1 MQGILINYQD
11 VLTPAQVAEIL
22 QVSEQTVYKLL
33 NTKQLKSRRI
43 GRYWRINKADL
54 ISYIGM

>member
-1 MQGILINYQD
+1 MKGILINYQD

>member
-1 MQGILINYQD
+1 MKGILINYQD

-43 GRYWRINKADL
+43 GRYWRINKTDL